1 MIFKEIRDNG
11 FEAQF
16 FIGGLS
22 RHFRDLLVSKD
33 PVTLPLLE
41 VSESVAKRYGEQAE
55 KCTLP
60 FLYRAMELSN
70 RCDLDYRISNNK
82 QFLVELTLIQICQ
95 ITNPVTSA
103 PENPP
108 LQKITP
114 APNAGQTVSPTTQ
127 TPNTTTSQQTAGTTS
142 GVTQTAEPRL
152 HTEPQPYGLQLLNG
166 IFRQLRRK
174 QEKRLPRL
182 VSLYIRNRQNL
193 SQRKTHRPYKPYS
206 IHHSQPKPLP
216 QLGWNTPKPYR
227 RKSCSSIQCRV
238 AAHSSSIPRI
248 S

>member
-82 QFLVELTLIQICQ
+82 QFWW
-95 ITNPVTSA
+95 S
-103 PENPP
+103 
-108 LQKITP
+108 
-114 APNAGQTVSPTTQ
+114 
-127 TPNTTTSQQTAGTTS
+127 
-142 GVTQTAEPRL
+142 
-152 HTEPQPYGLQLLNG
+152 
-166 IFRQLRRK
+166 
-174 QEKRLPRL
+174 
-182 VSLYIRNRQNL
+182 
-193 SQRKTHRPYKPYS
+193 
-206 IHHSQPKPLP
+206 
-216 QLGWNTPKPYR
+216 
-227 RKSCSSIQCRV
+227 
-238 AAHSSSIPRI
+238 
-248 S
+248 